1 MSDIS
6 SAGMARVAPTT
17 ARPAARMFFA
27 ALISRSCRVPQ
38 DGHCH
43 TRIFKLSSART
54 CPHAEHIFDDGYH
67 RSITI
72 TRRPA
77 LAALYSSI
85 SRKVPHPQSEIAF
98 ATLRLRTMFLTARSS
113 RQIRSWSRTRRVE
126 VLWRKS
132 ARAART
138 LRCARAAFAL
148 ALPRFAEPGW
158 QRAIRRW

>member
-1 MSDIS
+1 MS
-6 SAGMARVAPTT
+6 
-17 ARPAARMFFA
+17 FA

-43 TRIFKLSSART
+43 IRVFKLSSART
-54 CPHAEHIFDDGYH
+54 CPHDEHIFDDGNH

-77 LAALYSSI
+77 RAALYSSI
-85 SRKVPHPQSEIAF
+85 SRKVPHPQSEIAR

-113 RQIRSWSRTRRVE
+113 RLIRSWSRTRRVL

-132 ARAART
+132 VRAART
-138 LRCARAAFAL
+138 FR
-148 ALPRFAEPGW
+148 
-158 QRAIRRW
+158 